1 MSNEMLVGIPPCVL
15 LMSRRE
21 KRSRQIGLRKYTLL
35 FLSKLLMVSTRYSFD
50 GLFKHSY
57 IYMKWKPLLNIF
69 KKFCRR
75 SIA

>member
-1 MSNEMLVGIPPCVL
+1 MLVGIPPCVL

-21 KRSRQIGLRKYTLL
+21 KRSRQIGLRKSTLL
-35 FLSKLLMVSTRYSFD
+35 FLSRLLMVSTRYSFGGFID
-50 GLFKHSY
+50 
-57 IYMKWKPLLNIF
+57 IYMKWKPFLNIF